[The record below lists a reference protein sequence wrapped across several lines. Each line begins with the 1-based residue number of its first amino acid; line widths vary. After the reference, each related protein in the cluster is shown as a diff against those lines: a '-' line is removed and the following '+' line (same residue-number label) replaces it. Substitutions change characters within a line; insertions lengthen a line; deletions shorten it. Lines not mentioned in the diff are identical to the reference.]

1 MEALDKR
8 IEVRSQMEIIYWI
21 LFAIGVI
28 MAVLTILFGDVFELA
43 GGSTPYLSPTA
54 IAAFITVFGGTGAF
68 LSITGH
74 TPPLLRAV
82 ISLVVAVALTSLILF
97 AVILPLYR
105 AEKSAAYSSKDM
117 VGRLAEVITPIEP
130 GMKGEI
136 IYEQGGSRLS
146 APAKT
151 LQDTRIG
158 QGESVW
164 IMDVIGGTFIVEKAG
179 K

>member
-1 MEALDKR
+1 MET
-8 IEVRSQMEIIYWI
+8 VYWI
-21 LFAIGVI
+21 LFAVGVVL
-28 MAVLTILFGDVFELA
+28 AVITILFGDVFDVVS
-43 GGSTPYLSPTA
+43 GGSPYLSPTV

-68 LSITGH
+68 LTITGGLSPFF
-74 TPPLLRAV
+74 TALISFV
-82 ISLVVAVALTSLILF
+82 IALILTLVIMF

-105 AEKSAAYSSKDM
+105 AQKSAAYSSKDM
-117 VGRLAEVITPIEP
+117 VGKLAEVITPIEP

-151 LQDTRIG
+151 LQNERIG

-164 IMDVIGGTFIVEKAG
+164 IMDVVGGTFIVEKAG
-179 K
+179 S

>member
-1 MEALDKR
+1 MET
-8 IEVRSQMEIIYWI
+8 VYWI
-21 LFAIGVI
+21 LFAAGVLLAI
-28 MAVLTILFGDVFELA
+28 ITILFGDVFEFA
-43 GGSTPYLSPTA
+43 GGGAPYLSPTV

-68 LSITGH
+68 LTIAGDL
-74 TPPLLRAV
+74 PPMLTAL
-82 ISLVVAVALTSLILF
+82 ISLVIALTLTSVILF
-97 AVILPLYR
+97 AVIIPLYR
-105 AEKSAAYSSKDM
+105 AQTSAAFSSKEM
-117 VGRLAEVITPIEP
+117 VGKMAEVITPIEP

-151 LQDTRIG
+151 MQDTRIE